1 MSFVTAEIDSKL
13 AGLSRAD
20 ADFADF
26 GIVKV
31 DDEGKI
37 ELYNHYEAE
46 LAGVTP
52 AAAEGRNFFTEIAP
66 CTNNKLFF
74 GRFQNG
80 VANDQLDTE
89 FNYTFTYKLRP
100 TNVAV
105 HMKRDKATGSN
116 WIFVKKK

>member
-13 AGLSRAD
+13 GALSRDD
-20 ADFADF
+20 ADLADF

-37 ELYNHYEAE
+37 ELYNKYEAE

-80 VANDQLDTE
+80 VAAGELDAE

-100 TNVAV
+100 TNVGI

>member
-1 MSFVTAEIDSKL
+1 MNMSFITTEIDSKL
-13 AGLSRAD
+13 AGLSRGD
-20 ADFADF
+20 ADLADF

-52 AAAEGRNFFTEIAP
+52 AVAEGRNFFTEIAP

-80 VANDQLDTE
+80 VVNNKLDAE
-89 FNYTFTYKLRP
+89 FNCPSSEHL
-100 TNVAV
+100 AL
-105 HMKRDKATGSN
+105 MAA
-116 WIFVKKK
+116 

>member
-1 MSFVTAEIDSKL
+1 MSFVTAEIDSGL
-13 AGLSRAD
+13 ATLSREAAD
-20 ADFADF
+20 AADF

-37 ELYNHYEAE
+37 ELYNKYEAE

-66 CTNNKLFF
+66 CTNNKLFH
-74 GRFQNG
+74 GRFKSG
-80 VANDQLDTE
+80 VEADELDTE

-100 TNVAV
+100 TNVAIRL
-105 HMKRDKATGSN
+105 KRDKESKSN
-116 WIFVKKK
+116 WVFVKKK